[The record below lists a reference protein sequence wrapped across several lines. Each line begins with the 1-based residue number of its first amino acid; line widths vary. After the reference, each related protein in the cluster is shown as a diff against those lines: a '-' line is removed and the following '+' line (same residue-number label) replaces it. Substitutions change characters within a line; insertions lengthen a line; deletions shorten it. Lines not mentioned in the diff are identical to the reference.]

1 MNAPNPQTL
10 SRHVVFFRW
19 PLLVIT
25 GLILL
30 NGLFAKRGLLDWRRM
45 NSENEKIELQ
55 IASATRAK
63 QKLAKENEL
72 LLKNPSEQE
81 RVIRSV
87 LGYIKP
93 NETVIEFN

>member
-1 MNAPNPQTL
+1 MNAPKNYSE

-19 PLLVIT
+19 PLLILI
-25 GLILL
+25 GLIWI
-30 NGLFAKRGLLDWRRM
+30 NGVFGKRGLLDWRRM
-45 NSENEKIELQ
+45 HQENQKLERQIVTASAAKKKLERENEF
-55 IASATRAK
+55 
-63 QKLAKENEL
+63 